1 MEVIGGAGV
10 GILMI
15 IFGIGIIVF
24 MSKRS
29 PSYPLVSVNFRGYAG
44 GVAFIL
50 LGIIYLL
57 NKLHLW

>member
-1 MEVIGGAGV
+1 MGVIGGTGV

-24 MSKRS
+24 MLKRPHS
-29 PSYPLVSVNFRGYAG
+29 DPLVSVNFRGYAG

-50 LGIIYLL
+50 LGIIYVL

>member
-1 MEVIGGAGV
+1 MEVICDAGI
-10 GILMI
+10 GIFMI

-24 MSKRS
+24 MSKRPS
-29 PSYPLVSVNFRGYAG
+29 SYPLLSVNFRGYAG

-50 LGIIYLL
+50 LGIICIL

>member
-1 MEVIGGAGV
+1 MGVIDDTGI

-15 IFGIGIIVF
+15 IFGVGIIVF
-24 MSKRS
+24 MLKRS

-44 GVAFIL
+44 GIAFIL
-50 LGIIYLL
+50 LGIIYIL